1 MVKNMNVRSLLV
13 GLIMLVWGNSLQGQ
27 EVSRG
32 RLGILLGG
40 LNGVSYDYALT
51 NHLELGG
58 TAAFGLGLGYGG
70 SSKSF
75 QFDGLTPL
83 LELAPR
89 YYFSRREEGQS
100 FNKGGYLS
108 LRLGAQIDDWTL
120 FPSKAARESNV
131 KSHYTLGMAPTFGW
145 SFPLSSKSYLR
156 LGFGFLFY
164 RSKRSYAGDSYYAGQ
179 SYWVKTQ
186 RFRDASF
193 LLDIAYSIAL

>member
-1 MVKNMNVRSLLV
+1 ML
-13 GLIMLVWGNSLQGQ
+13 LVWGNSLQGQ

-40 LNGVSYDYALT
+40 MNGVSYDYALT

-58 TAAFGLGLGYGG
+58 TAAFVLGLGYGG

-108 LRLGAQIDDWTL
+108 LRLGAHIDV
-120 FPSKAARESNV
+120 RESNV

-156 LGFGFLFY
+156 LGIGLLFY
-164 RSKRSYAGDSYYAGQ
+164 RAKHSYAGDSYYAGQ

>member
-1 MVKNMNVRSLLV
+1 MVKNMNVRSLLF
-13 GLIMLVWGNSLQGQ
+13 GLMLLVWGNSLQGQ

-40 LNGVSYDYALT
+40 MNGVSYDYALT

-58 TAAFGLGLGYGG
+58 RAAFGLGLGYGG

-89 YYFSRREEGQS
+89 YYFSRQEGDRL
-100 FNKGGYLS
+100 FYKGGYLS

-120 FPSKAARESNV
+120 FPSKAVRESNV

-145 SFPLSSKSYLR
+145 SFPLSEKSALR
-156 LGFGFLFY
+156 LGIGLLFY

-179 SYWVKTQ
+179 SYWEKTQ

>member
-1 MVKNMNVRSLLV
+1 M
-13 GLIMLVWGNSLQGQ
+13 MLVWGNSLQGQ

-40 LNGVSYDYALT
+40 MNGVSYDYALT

-58 TAAFGLGLGYGG
+58 RAAFVLGLGYGG

-120 FPSKAARESNV
+120 FPSKAVRESNV

-145 SFPLSSKSYLR
+145 SFPLSEKSALR

-164 RSKRSYAGDSYYAGQ
+164 RSKHSYAGDSYYAGQ
-179 SYWVKTQ
+179 SYWEKTH
-186 RFRDASF
+186 RLSDAPF

>member
-1 MVKNMNVRSLLV
+1 MNVRSLLF
-13 GLIMLVWGNSLQGQ
+13 GLMLLVWGNSLQGQ

-51 NHLELGG
+51 DHLELGG
-58 TAAFGLGLGYGG
+58 TAAFVLGLGYGG

-108 LRLGAQIDDWTL
+108 LRLGAQIDD
-120 FPSKAARESNV
+120 
-131 KSHYTLGMAPTFGW
+131 
-145 SFPLSSKSYLR
+145 
-156 LGFGFLFY
+156 
-164 RSKRSYAGDSYYAGQ
+164 
-179 SYWVKTQ
+179 
-186 RFRDASF
+186 
-193 LLDIAYSIAL
+193 

>member
-1 MVKNMNVRSLLV
+1 MVKNMNVRSLLF
-13 GLIMLVWGNSLQGQ
+13 GLMLLVWGNSLQGQ

-40 LNGVSYDYALT
+40 MNGVSYDYALT

-58 TAAFGLGLGYGG
+58 RAAFGLGLGYGG

-89 YYFSRREEGQS
+89 YYFSRQEGDRL
-100 FNKGGYLS
+100 FYKGGYLS

-120 FPSKAARESNV
+120 FPSKAVRESNV

-145 SFPLSSKSYLR
+145 SFPLSEKSALR
-156 LGFGFLFY
+156 LGIGLLFY
-164 RSKRSYAGDSYYAGQ
+164 RAKHSYAGDSYYAGQ
-179 SYWVKTQ
+179 SYWEKTH
-186 RFRDASF
+186 RLSDAPF

>member
-1 MVKNMNVRSLLV
+1 MMKITR
-13 GLIMLVWGNSLQGQ
+13 LVWGLLVVLSAISLQGQ

-40 LNGVSYDYALT
+40 MNGVSYDYALT

-75 QFDGLTPL
+75 QFDGLTPI

-89 YYFSRREEGQS
+89 YYFSRREEGKS
-100 FNKGGYLS
+100 FNTGGYLS
-108 LRLGAQIDDWTL
+108 LRLEAQIDDWTL
-120 FPSKAARESNV
+120 FPSKAVRESVV
-131 KSHYTLGMAPTFGW
+131 KSHYMLGMAPTFGW

-156 LGFGFLFY
+156 LGIGLLFY
-164 RSKRSYAGDSYYAGQ
+164 RAKHSYAGNSYYVGQ
-179 SYWVKTQ
+179 SYWATTQ
-186 RFRDASF
+186 RLSDAPF
-193 LLDIAYSIAL
+193 LLDIGYGIAL

>member
-1 MVKNMNVRSLLV
+1 MVKNMNVRSLLF
-13 GLIMLVWGNSLQGQ
+13 GLMMLVWGNSLQGQ

-40 LNGVSYDYALT
+40 MNGVSYDYALT

-58 TAAFGLGLGYGG
+58 RVAFGLGLGYGG

-89 YYFSRREEGQS
+89 YYFSRREEGKS
-100 FNKGGYLS
+100 FNTGGYLS

-120 FPSKAARESNV
+120 FPSKAVRESNV

-145 SFPLSSKSYLR
+145 SFPLSEKSALR

-164 RSKRSYAGDSYYAGQ
+164 RSKHSYAGDSYYAGQ
-179 SYWVKTQ
+179 SYWATTQ
-186 RFRDASF
+186 RLSDAPF
-193 LLDIAYSIAL
+193 LLDIGYGIAL

>member
-1 MVKNMNVRSLLV
+1 ML
-13 GLIMLVWGNSLQGQ
+13 LVWGNSLQGQ

-40 LNGVSYDYALT
+40 MNGVSYDYALT
-51 NHLELGG
+51 DHLELGG
-58 TAAFGLGLGYGG
+58 TAAFGLGFGYGG

-120 FPSKAARESNV
+120 FPSKAVRESNV

-156 LGFGFLFY
+156 LGIGLLFY
-164 RSKRSYAGDSYYAGQ
+164 RAKKSYAGDSYYAGQ
-179 SYWVKTQ
+179 SYWVTTQ
-186 RFRDASF
+186 RLSDAPF
-193 LLDIAYSIAL
+193 LLDIGYGIAL

>member
-1 MVKNMNVRSLLV
+1 ML
-13 GLIMLVWGNSLQGQ
+13 LVWGNSLQGQ

-40 LNGVSYDYALT
+40 MNGVSYDYALT

-58 TAAFGLGLGYGG
+58 RAAFVLGLGYGG

-120 FPSKAARESNV
+120 FPSKAVRESNV

-156 LGFGFLFY
+156 LGIGFLFY

-179 SYWVKTQ
+179 SYWEKTH
-186 RFRDASF
+186 RLSDAPF